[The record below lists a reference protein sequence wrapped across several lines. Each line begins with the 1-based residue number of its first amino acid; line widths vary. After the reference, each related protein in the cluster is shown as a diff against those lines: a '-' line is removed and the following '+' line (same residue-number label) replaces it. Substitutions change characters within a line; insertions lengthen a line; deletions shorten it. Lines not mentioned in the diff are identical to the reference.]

1 MRFIASVNAIM
12 IIVHEVSGSHG
23 GIMVDGEER
32 DIRRFVEYAKMNPYS
47 VYKCPGESGEAI
59 EKQVGGMFKGRW
71 PEQFKQETR
80 LLPMRMA
87 FIKPD
92 QVIPAKMADVIRRL
106 QDSNREIKEFLG
118 EVRAAKGSN
127 LGREYFFERSTV
139 ASPVPEDKLW
149 RSLFITATDCAI
161 YALKELAFG
170 TTFAAEANKINEGL
184 FGVQTITEGLMNFME
199 TSGMNGR
206 YKAILRAWPTTA

>member
-1 MRFIASVNAIM
+1 
-12 IIVHEVSGSHG
+12 
-23 GIMVDGEER
+23 MVDGEER

-106 QDSNREIKEFLG
+106 QEANHEIQDKVRGARDVSRDDDSFL
-118 EVRAAKGSN
+118 
-127 LGREYFFERSTV
+127 ERSTAV
-139 ASPVPEDKLW
+139 SPVPEDKLW

-170 TTFAAEANKINEGL
+170 TTFAAEADEIEEGL

-199 TSGMNGR
+199 GSGMNGR

>member
-106 QDSNREIKEFLG
+106 QEANHEIQDK
-118 EVRAAKGSN
+118 VRGASDVS
-127 LGREYFFERSTV
+127 RDDESFFERSTAV
-139 ASPVPEDKLW
+139 SPVPEDKLW